1 MDASSPAEAVA
12 EVAAAGAE
20 TARADG
26 DVVED
31 ESKAAEATNAGKD
44 VIVLNSKQAASKCY
58 KEWES
63 GHRITKKNE
72 LGSKLNDDEKR
83 ARGEALIIYHAPR
96 RNSSNSTRC
105 QDIKKA
111 LGNCAAAQQA
121 TSRAVAGMASAVT
134 TANNAVCAKIDT
146 KTQEIK
152 DEIKEVKEILQP
164 AQGALARIAEQVL
177 RKEVNAC
184 YTSAKKAC
192 ENAQKAK
199 PTAPVE
205 GCSAT
210 VLTRYTK
217 KLEVYTDKLN
227 AARGA
232 VSVFMKRY
240 DSEEM
245 APLRTAL
252 AEYLEAAS

>member
-1 MDASSPAEAVA
+1 ME
-12 EVAAAGAE
+12 AGA
-20 TARADG
+20 TAA
-26 DVVED
+26 
-31 ESKAAEATNAGKD
+31 D

-83 ARGEALIIYHAPR
+83 ARGEALIVYHATR
-96 RNSSNSTRC
+96 RNTSSR
-105 QDIKKA
+105 QAIKKA
-111 LGNCAAAQQA
+111 LEKSATAQQA
-121 TSRAVAGMASAVT
+121 TSSAVEGVASAVT

-152 DEIKEVKEILQP
+152 DDIKEVKDILQP
-164 AQGALARIAEQVL
+164 AQGALARIAEQLL

-184 YTSAKKAC
+184 YTSAKRAC
-192 ENAQKAK
+192 ESAQKAK

-205 GCSAT
+205 GCST
-210 VLTRYTK
+210 SVLTRYTK

-227 AARGA
+227 LARGA
-232 VSVFMKRY
+232 VSVFLKRY
-240 DSEEM
+240 DSEET
-245 APLRTAL
+245 APLRAAL
-252 AEYLEAAS
+252 AECLEATS